1 MAPEYYSEG
10 EISSKSDVY
19 SFGILILEIV
29 TGEKNQR
36 SRVDPSGQR
45 YISTVRNKWSRMS
58 KIMLQSSSLDAD
70 GCQQVDRCFKIG
82 LNCVDLDPRRRPLAS
97 QIINML
103 PWECK
108 KNEGMPSELVP
119 KSSDG
124 SCTSSA
130 VTNHVTLVQVTHA
143 HF

>member
-70 GCQQVDRCFKIG
+70 GCQQVDDVLKLG
-82 LNCVDLDPRRRPLAS
+82 
-97 QIINML
+97 
-103 PWECK
+103 
-108 KNEGMPSELVP
+108 
-119 KSSDG
+119 
-124 SCTSSA
+124 
-130 VTNHVTLVQVTHA
+130 
-143 HF
+143 